1 LIVDDEK
8 DIEKSRKTGM
18 IDVEVLMA
26 KTILIIDDNQDWV
39 RMLSLRFQHEGFQV
53 EVALDALQGVS
64 QALNLKPDLVLLD
77 IMMPAG
83 SGINILSNIRKN
95 TKTFNLPVIVVTGK
109 DSDEVKNMAEK
120 LGISGYFLKP
130 ILATDILQKIN
141 EVLDTKKDI
150 NR

>member
-120 LGISGYFLKP
+120 LGVSGYFLKP

>member
-1 LIVDDEK
+1 VQDA
-8 DIEKSRKTGM
+8 
-18 IDVEVLMA
+18 EVLMA